1 MPDRVYKDYKIYS
14 CLALN
19 KLVSALGIHLY
30 QDDLEK
36 KIDGILENDRTM
48 VSKEDIKHEIK
59 SNHYMTDKVLKK
71 LEEDG
76 FIILDRIENRYRI
89 RITRKGV
96 LHVRTY
102 NTFYAEMYKREMIA
116 HYQYRELPDWFKKLK

>member
-19 KLVSALGIHLY
+19 KLASALGIHLY

-36 KIDGILENDRTM
+36 KIDGILENDKTT

-59 SNHYMTDKVLKK
+59 SNHYMTDKVSKK

-76 FIILDRIENRYRI
+76 FIRLDRMENRYRI
-89 RITRKGV
+89 RITKEGD
-96 LHVRTY
+96 T
-102 NTFYAEMYKREMIA
+102 A
-116 HYQYRELPDWFKKLK
+116 H

>member
-1 MPDRVYKDYKIYS
+1 MFLLWAYTF
-14 CLALN
+14 
-19 KLVSALGIHLY
+19 

-36 KIDGILENDRTM
+36 KIDKILENDKTM

-76 FIILDRIENRYRI
+76 FIRLDRIENRYRI
-89 RITRKGV
+89 RITREGV
-96 LHVRTY
+96 LHVRKY

-116 HYQYRELPDWFKKLK
+116 HYQYKELPDWFKRLK